1 LNRVENDEKNKK
13 YLNGS
18 RIDCVCHDDL
28 RYGGFASDFTMNDE
42 VVVKNKKLVRNLAF
56 VAVAMFGF
64 GYALVPLYDVLCEWK
79 WIERDRPDAIKA
91 IPETAYEI
99 DVNRNIKVEFLTT
112 LNENTPIVF
121 RAEQTQITVHPG
133 EYHTVNFYAEN
144 KTDKPMI
151 ARAIPSFSP
160 ALTSTYFEKVE
171 CFCFSEQ
178 TFAPHEGK
186 TMPMRFVINPALS
199 SDYQT
204 ITLSYTF
211 FDNTQNAVK
220 K

>member
-1 LNRVENDEKNKK
+1 
-13 YLNGS
+13 
-18 RIDCVCHDDL
+18 
-28 RYGGFASDFTMNDE
+28 MNDE
-42 VVVKNKKLVRNLAF
+42 VSVKNKKLGRKLAIF
-56 VAVAMFGF
+56 AIAMFGF

-91 IPETAYEI
+91 IPETAYAI
-99 DVNRNIKVEFLTT
+99 DVNRDINVEFITS
-112 LNENTPIVF
+112 LNENTPMVF
-121 RAEQTQITVHPG
+121 SAEMPQLQVHPG

-144 KTDKPMI
+144 KTNKTMV

-178 TFAPHEGK
+178 TFTPHEK
-186 TMPMRFVINPALS
+186 KIMPMRFVVNPGLPT
-199 SDYQT
+199 DYKT

-211 FDNTQNAVK
+211 FDNTETVIK

>member
-1 LNRVENDEKNKK
+1 
-13 YLNGS
+13 
-18 RIDCVCHDDL
+18 
-28 RYGGFASDFTMNDE
+28 MNDD
-42 VVVKNKKLVRNLAF
+42 VKVKNKKLVRNLAI

-91 IPETAYEI
+91 IPETAYQVDESRTI
-99 DVNRNIKVEFLTT
+99 DVEFMTS
-112 LNENTPIVF
+112 LNENTPMVF
-121 RAEQTQITVHPG
+121 SAEIAQIAVHPG
-133 EYHTVNFYAEN
+133 QYHTVNFYAEN

-178 TFAPHEGK
+178 TFAPHEKK
-186 TMPMRFVINPALS
+186 TMPMRFVINPALPPE
-199 SDYQT
+199 YKT

-211 FDNTQNAVK
+211 FDNTLAATK

>member
-1 LNRVENDEKNKK
+1 
-13 YLNGS
+13 
-18 RIDCVCHDDL
+18 
-28 RYGGFASDFTMNDE
+28 MNDD
-42 VVVKNKKLVRNLAF
+42 VKVKNKKLVRNLAII
-56 VAVAMFGF
+56 AVAMFGF

-91 IPETAYEI
+91 IPETAYQVDE
-99 DVNRNIKVEFLTT
+99 NRTINVEFMTS
-112 LNENTPIVF
+112 LNENTPMVF
-121 RAEQTQITVHPG
+121 SSEMAQIAVHPG
-133 EYHTVNFYAEN
+133 QYHTVNFYAEN

-178 TFAPHEGK
+178 TFAPYEKK
-186 TMPMRFVINPALS
+186 TMPMRFVINPALPPE
-199 SDYQT
+199 YQT

-211 FDNTQNAVK
+211 FDNTLAATK

>member
-1 LNRVENDEKNKK
+1 MNT
-13 YLNGS
+13 
-18 RIDCVCHDDL
+18 DL
-28 RYGGFASDFTMNDE
+28 VA
-42 VVVKNKKLVRNLAF
+42 KNKKLVRNLALI
-56 VAVAMFGF
+56 AATMFGF

-91 IPETAYEI
+91 IPEIAYPVDQTRNI
-99 DVNRNIKVEFLTT
+99 DVEFVTS
-112 LNENTPIVF
+112 LNENTPMVF
-121 RAEQTQITVHPG
+121 RAETVQLTVHPG

-144 KTDKPMI
+144 KTDIPMV

-186 TMPMRFVINPALS
+186 TMPMRFVINPALPPE
-199 SDYQT
+199 YKT

-211 FDNTQNAVK
+211 FDNTQTAVK

>member
-1 LNRVENDEKNKK
+1 
-13 YLNGS
+13 
-18 RIDCVCHDDL
+18 
-28 RYGGFASDFTMNDE
+28 
-42 VVVKNKKLVRNLAF
+42 
-56 VAVAMFGF
+56 MFGF

-99 DVNRNIKVEFLTT
+99 DKSREVNVEFMTT
-112 LNENTPIVF
+112 LNESTPMIF
-121 RAEQTQITVHPG
+121 SAEMTQLKVHPG

-144 KTDKPMI
+144 KTASPMV

-178 TFAPHEGK
+178 TFAPHEK
-186 TMPMRFVINPALS
+186 KVMPMRFVLNPALPHE
-199 SDYQT
+199 YKT

-211 FDNTQNAVK
+211 FDNTQTAIK